1 MFTKGIIE
9 FKFIQDLR
17 TFLNPVTMYITV
29 VGFAIST
36 LLPIYFFEFLYDTC
50 CEYTFCQFV
59 NLECNVHVR
68 YLLFQESTVLH
79 IGDKLRGSLYN
90 YTGADFLNCLIH
102 TNSIYSIMTISNVMR
117 TNKTYFAWIEIYN
130 G

>member
-1 MFTKGIIE
+1 MFAKGINE
-9 FKFIQDLR
+9 FKCIQDLR

-36 LLPIYFFEFLYDTC
+36 LLPIQFFELLYDTC
-50 CEYTFCQFV
+50 CENTFCQFV
-59 NLECNVHVR
+59 NLECNVR

-90 YTGADFLNCLIH
+90 YTGADFLNCPIFHAHEQYL
-102 TNSIYSIMTISNVMR
+102 
-117 TNKTYFAWIEIYN
+117 
-130 G
+130 